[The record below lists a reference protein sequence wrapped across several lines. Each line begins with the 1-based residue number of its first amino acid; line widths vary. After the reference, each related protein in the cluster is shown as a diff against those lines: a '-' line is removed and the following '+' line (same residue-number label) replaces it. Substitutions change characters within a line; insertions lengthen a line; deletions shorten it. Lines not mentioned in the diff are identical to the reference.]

1 MGCQEFAHAR
11 GEYKASEI
19 GIDIDPQPA
28 AHGHGGARR
37 LDGGILDAGEVRLD
51 LLVEASP
58 FLGER
63 DGTRRAVEQTDANA
77 PLEPCDRA
85 AHAGL
90 CEAERLRRPHEAPG
104 LDHRGENLDP
114 IQQSAIERQEP
125 DSQSSFL

>member
-1 MGCQEFAHAR
+1 
-11 GEYKASEI
+11 
-19 GIDIDPQPA
+19 
-28 AHGHGGARR
+28 

-77 PLEPCDRA
+77 ALKPCNRA

-90 CEAERLRRPHEAPG
+90 RKAERLRCPDEAPG
-104 LDHRGENLDP
+104 LDHRGENPDP
-114 IQQSAIERQEP
+114 AQQPAIEGHGEP
-125 DSQSSFL
+125 D